1 MRRKRIAKHEGLG
14 DDYDVGTY
22 PSEGDIRFGPSLLT
36 KLALGAALLGSGA
49 AIPMGL
55 SFLESMKDKQP
66 TAAVDMDTQY
76 EFGLE

>member
-1 MRRKRIAKHEGLG
+1 MRRKRLATADKLG
-14 DDYDVGTY
+14 DDFDVGTY
-22 PSEGDIRFGPSLLT
+22 PSEGDIHLGSSLLT

-66 TAAVDMDTQY
+66 AAAVDMDTQY